1 MWWYPFL
8 SDFTKKNNCLLTRRV
23 CCFYQSNYCIR
34 VCISHQSDCCIRVY
48 ISYWSDFFIRLCI
61 LHQSYH
67 SIWISCTN
75 YSAWVLFSCKWCHG
89 IRGLCSKSGIDHKF
103 CAYVISVMIVAF
115 ARALSSEVE
124 IFGIWKVCSYF
135 FVFLF
140 LRGTYATDSEFS
152 RHSPIFDFSRSKS
165 DFSYLEINPIG
176 F

>member
-89 IRGLCSKSGIDHKF
+89 IRGLCSKSGKWPQILCLCNKCHDCGLCKSFVKWGWDFWNMKGLQLFF
-103 CAYVISVMIVAF
+103 CVP
-115 ARALSSEVE
+115 
-124 IFGIWKVCSYF
+124 
-135 FVFLF
+135 FLTWN
-140 LRGTYATDSEFS
+140 LCYW
-152 RHSPIFDFSRSKS
+152 
-165 DFSYLEINPIG
+165 
-176 F
+176 

>member
-1 MWWYPFL
+1 MWRYPFL

-23 CCFYQSNYCIR
+23 CCFYQSNYRIR

-67 SIWISCTN
+67 SIWILCTN

-124 IFGIWKVCSYF
+124 ILEYERFAVIFLCSYSY
-135 FVFLF
+135 VEL
-140 LRGTYATDSEFS
+140 YATDSEFS
-152 RHSPIFDFSRSKS
+152 RHSPIFYF
-165 DFSYLEINPIG
+165 FQE
-176 F
+176 

>member
-1 MWWYPFL
+1 MLLLLFVKYPWRCDGTHFWVIL
-8 SDFTKKNNCLLTRRV
+8 RKKNNCLLTRRV
-23 CCFYQSNYCIR
+23 CCFYQSNYRIR
-34 VCISHQSDCCIRVY
+34 VCILHQSDCCIRVY
-48 ISYWSDFFIRLCI
+48 ISYRSDFFIWLCI

-103 CAYVISVMIVAF
+103 CAYVINVMIVAF

-140 LRGTYATDSEFS
+140 LCGTLCYW
-152 RHSPIFDFSRSKS
+152 
-165 DFSYLEINPIG
+165 
-176 F
+176 